1 MATTGFWPVKG
12 SLKKVLDY
20 ADNPD
25 KTTDKKYL
33 DDDLAQVLRYAQNA
47 EKTDQKMYVSG
58 INCSAD
64 HAYED
69 MMATKRRFG
78 KLGGNVAYHGYQSF
92 KTGEVTPEQ
101 AHQIGIETARRMWGD
116 EYEILVT
123 THLNTD
129 NVHNHIVVN
138 SVSFRTGRK
147 FENHI
152 KDHYRLREI
161 SDAICREHCLSVLY
175 GSDFYGGKKGA
186 YWVHRAGNLT
196 HRDILRQGLE
206 ECLQYALT
214 WDNFLTLL
222 HGLGYSYDHTRH
234 SIKAEGWKRAV
245 RLERLGYSKENIMS
259 RLDRN
264 LHTDGA
270 LQRWNSHAA
279 RRSRRY
285 PLLALAEQL
294 SFSVT
299 HTHDLGK
306 MAVDLTFLILI
317 CLLTRGQDKGSKQAR
332 PLSPALRAELS
343 KLEQHQEAYRL
354 LTERNI
360 HSVEELSAFIAATE
374 RTIHALEQQ
383 RQSLRN
389 HLRRKKPP
397 EETAEYR
404 GRITE
409 ITQALTIQRKYLR
422 TAVRIREK
430 TKHIYELLETEHRM
444 ELNALNRERSRER

>member
-397 EETAEYR
+397 EETAVYK
-404 GRITE
+404 GKIAE

-430 TKHIYELLETEHRM
+430 TKHIYELLETERQM
-444 ELNALNRERSRER
+444 ELDARNRERSRER